1 MLLLR
6 WGSKRGATVPRPLSS
21 PWEEAQLHSTVL
33 ECAQGRV
40 TKLTRGMEHLPYQDR
55 LREGLCGTERRRLR
69 GEPRAALRY
78 LKGL

>member
-40 TKLTRGMEHLPYQDR
+40 TKLTRWMEHLPYQDR
-55 LREGLCGTERRRLR
+55 LREGLCSTERRRLR
-69 GEPRAALRY
+69 GQREVIFQC